1 MQVYD
6 KFINTLVPLMATDV
20 PSEEQ
25 GEVAAKLVRSLLL
38 THVPNATM
46 SAQQAQE
53 EHSRLKTTR
62 AFLSA
67 AMSCTKHREMLAK
80 QQLRIL
86 RTKVEGDSV
95 GSSVDE
101 HGPRLP

>member
-6 KFINTLVPLMATDV
+6 KFINTLVPLMAKDV
-20 PSEEQ
+20 PSEDQ
-25 GEVAAKLVRSLLL
+25 GEIAADLVRSMLLV
-38 THVPNATM
+38 HSPKAM
-46 SAQQAQE
+46 SAQQVQE

-80 QQLRIL
+80 QQLRLL
-86 RTKVEGDSV
+86 RNTVKRDSV
-95 GSSVDE
+95 GSPVDE
-101 HGPRLP
+101 HGPLLP